1 MAIKVQGSTII
12 DDSRNIIN
20 ATQVGIATT
29 TTSQPFQVGSGTTI
43 IVVDN
48 LGDLGIGTPNPTSK
62 LTVVGDVLV
71 SGVVTAS
78 SFRGDGSQLFGVS
91 GGVSISTNT
100 TNQNQFL
107 TYAIST
113 GTTTGLGVTT
123 SGLVFNPSTTRFGI
137 GITNPQYTFTVTD
150 TGTPAT
156 TGLTNCL
163 ADFTTTAN
171 SYGQI
176 NLRNTSTGTN
186 ASSDV
191 IITADNGTD
200 SSNFIDLGINNSGFS
215 VGSWTINGANDGYLY
230 TSDGNLS
237 IGAIN
242 ASVAKY
248 ISFFTGGTLLSNERM
263 RINSTGVGINT
274 TNPGAT
280 LNVVPTATSIAGLF
294 SGTTSSDMV
303 RITQLGTGNALVV
316 EDETNP
322 DAGPFVVKGD
332 GSVGI
337 GTTNTSDKLHVLGGN
352 IRVDSVTGAVNFWDG
367 AGFYGGIGGAG
378 GLGGSGTDIV
388 IRADSTRSI
397 IFFTGGANDR
407 GRIDSSGTFL
417 VGAATSTGT
426 ASQRL
431 QVDGGA
437 YISGNLGIGTTNPQG
452 TLQVGAAITMYG
464 SAGIVSATKYYGDG
478 SGLTNI
484 PSADSYLFNTG
495 ITSSFSTALLG
506 IGSTI
511 FTFPATAGKKY
522 VILSVNCSNVST
534 GNTEVNVIGAFDFNG
549 GERSYFA
556 YNIPIPTGTAVEIMK
571 QPQVLNPS
579 DRIVMRST
587 NFSRVGTDSIV
598 EVYVSYQEKTTTSYF
613 GIGISTTG
621 FATTDVTG
629 IYTATT
635 YPSVIQSIRLANVTD
650 SGGYPVSVQ
659 ITNGLTT
666 TRLVDNLIVPK
677 YASVEILDA
686 PKRIETNSVIQ
697 LQLDQAY
704 TISAQVSGSQ
714 ITS

>member
-29 TTSQPFQVGSGTTI
+29 TTSQSFQVGSGTTI
-43 IVVDN
+43 VVVNN
-48 LGDLGIGTPNPTSK
+48 LGNLGIGTTNPTSK

-71 SGVVTAS
+71 SGIVTAA

-191 IITADNGTD
+191 IITTDNGND
-200 SSNFIDLGINNSGFS
+200 STNFIDLGINNSGFS

-263 RINSTGVGINT
+263 RINTTG
-274 TNPGAT
+274 
-280 LNVVPTATSIAGLF
+280 
-294 SGTTSSDMV
+294 
-303 RITQLGTGNALVV
+303 
-316 EDETNP
+316 
-322 DAGPFVVKGD
+322 
-332 GSVGI
+332 VGI
-337 GTTNTSDKLHVLGGN
+337 GTTNPTSALTVSGSAL
-352 IRVDSVTGAVNFWDG
+352 VTG
-367 AGFYGGIGGAG
+367 I
-378 GLGGSGTDIV
+378 
-388 IRADSTRSI
+388 STI
-397 IFFTGGANDR
+397 
-407 GRIDSSGTFL
+407 
-417 VGAATSTGT
+417 
-426 ASQRL
+426 
-431 QVDGGA
+431 
-437 YISGNLGIGTTNPQG
+437 GNLRVTPIGTGVT
-452 TLQVGAAITMYG
+452 VG
-464 SAGIVSATKYYGDG
+464 SAGVVTYYGDG

-484 PSADSYLFNTG
+484 QVSSTTDSYLFNTG
-495 ITSSFSTALLG
+495 ISSSFSTTLVG

-677 YASVEILDA
+677 YGSVELLDA